1 MPAAFTRG
9 LDVRHGGFVFK
20 QGGIME
26 VILKQTI
33 EKLGS
38 QGDVV
43 KVADGYARNY
53 LLPQKLAIEATP
65 GNMKMIEAIRI
76 AALKKEATEKKQA
89 EELAALLAQV
99 TVTVSRKVGERDV
112 LYGSVTTM
120 DIAEDLKRQGY
131 ELDKRKI
138 HLEEPLKTIGE
149 YAVPIKLYRDVT
161 ASVKVSVVAE
171 AAQ

>member
-1 MPAAFTRG
+1 
-9 LDVRHGGFVFK
+9 
-20 QGGIME
+20 ME

-171 AAQ
+171 VAQ